1 MKRQWTTKI
10 AVLMF
15 GTIMAVSTLASCGK
29 KEQPSA
35 QEQEQAAAEAAE
47 QAEQAG
53 NEAVAQAEE
62 TENEAVAQAEEA
74 EDVLQEFTGEMDLSG
89 SWDDEVSQRAS
100 MDVTRNEDGSY
111 NILVH
116 WGGSATETAIWE
128 IHGVYDETSGMLT
141 YDDGAYSIH
150 TITYDNQ
157 ETVSDQETTKGSFMK
172 EGDKLRWSDSKNSED
187 GIFVKVQ

>member
-1 MKRQWTTKI
+1 
-10 AVLMF
+10 MF
-15 GTIMAVSTLASCGK
+15 GVVLAAFMLAACGK
-29 KEQPSA
+29 KEPQPNANA
-35 QEQEQAAAEAAE
+35 QEQEQAASEAVG

-53 NEAVAQAEE
+53 DEAAAQADEA
-62 TENEAVAQAEEA
+62 ENEAMTQAEEA
-74 EDVLQEFTGEMDLSG
+74 EEEILQEFAGEMDLSG
-89 SWDDEVSQRAS
+89 SWDDEVSKRAS

-141 YDDGAYSIH
+141 YDDGEYSIH
-150 TITYDNQ
+150 TFTEDNQ
-157 ETVSDQETTKGSFMK
+157 ETVSGQETTKGSFMK
-172 EGDKLRWSDSKNSED
+172 EGEKLRWSDSKNSED

>member
-1 MKRQWTTKI
+1 
-10 AVLMF
+10 
-15 GTIMAVSTLASCGK
+15 MAVSTLASCGK

-116 WGGSATETAIWE
+116 WGGSAT
-128 IHGVYDETSGMLT
+128 
-141 YDDGAYSIH
+141 
-150 TITYDNQ
+150 
-157 ETVSDQETTKGSFMK
+157 DQETTKGSFMK

>member
-1 MKRQWTTKI
+1 
-10 AVLMF
+10 
-15 GTIMAVSTLASCGK
+15 MATLPKQQPQVQEEEQDALGK
-29 KEQPSA
+29 ELA
-35 QEQEQAAAEAAE
+35 GQADQTVDGLLSDAL
-47 QAEQAG
+47 G
-53 NEAVAQAEE
+53 MEE
-62 TENEAVAQAEEA
+62 DFLNKV
-74 EDVLQEFTGEMDLSG
+74 TGEMDLSG

-150 TITYDNQ
+150 TITDDNQ

>member
-1 MKRQWTTKI
+1 MKSHYFKKA
-10 AVLMF
+10 AVLML
-15 GTIMAVSTLASCGK
+15 GAVLAASMLTACGK
-29 KEQPSA
+29 KEQPSV
-35 QEQEQAAAEAAE
+35 QDQEQAAADAAE

-111 NILVH
+111 NIRVH

-141 YDDGAYSIH
+141 YDDGAHSIH
-150 TITYDNQ
+150 TFTDDNQ